1 MIGLN
6 GDQCDICD
14 TDTGVCING
23 CKIGLEG
30 NCCDRCDADTGVYTD
45 GCPIGL
51 EGTIVIYV
59 ILTPVYIQT
68 AVQ

>member
-1 MIGLN
+1 M
-6 GDQCDICD
+6 
-14 TDTGVCING
+14 GVCIHG

-30 NCCDRCDADTGVYTD
+30 NYCDRCDADTDVYTD

-59 ILTPVYIQT
+59 ILTSVYIQT